1 MTTLILAS
9 SLTGLSAFVE
19 QVSKVDNMV
28 GENLVVSLE
37 GVESKEVSIL
47 DEEEDSLVCPI
58 GEQMGVESKS
68 LGDSES
74 MLSIPLSC
82 STEAR
87 KETFS
92 LHETVQSLLKS
103 SRSNQLPGNVACFGF
118 KVGSAAN
125 NEESIGE
132 LLAT

>member
-37 GVESKEVSIL
+37 GVESREVSIL

-92 LHETVQSLLKS
+92 LHETVQTVYYRVVDPISYLEMWHVLA
-103 SRSNQLPGNVACFGF
+103 SRWAQQLTMKRV
-118 KVGSAAN
+118 
-125 NEESIGE
+125 
-132 LLAT
+132 

>member
-37 GVESKEVSIL
+37 GVESREVSIL
-47 DEEEDSLVCPI
+47 DDEEDSLVCPI

-87 KETFS
+87 KDTFYCM
-92 LHETVQSLLKS
+92 
-103 SRSNQLPGNVACFGF
+103 R
-118 KVGSAAN
+118 
-125 NEESIGE
+125 
-132 LLAT
+132 LLAMATSLE

>member
-1 MTTLILAS
+1 MILAS

-37 GVESKEVSIL
+37 GVESREVSIL

-92 LHETVQSLLKS
+92 LHETVQTVYYRVVDPISYLEMWHVFA
-103 SRSNQLPGNVACFGF
+103 SRWAQQLTMTRV
-118 KVGSAAN
+118 
-125 NEESIGE
+125 
-132 LLAT
+132 

>member
-1 MTTLILAS
+1 MLAS

-19 QVSKVDNMV
+19 QVSRVDNMV

-37 GVESKEVSIL
+37 GVESREVSIL
-47 DEEEDSLVCPI
+47 DEDEEDSLVCPI
-58 GEQMGVESKS
+58 GEQIGVESKS

-87 KETFS
+87 KDTFYCM
-92 LHETVQSLLKS
+92 
-103 SRSNQLPGNVACFGF
+103 R
-118 KVGSAAN
+118 
-125 NEESIGE
+125 
-132 LLAT
+132 LLAMATSLE